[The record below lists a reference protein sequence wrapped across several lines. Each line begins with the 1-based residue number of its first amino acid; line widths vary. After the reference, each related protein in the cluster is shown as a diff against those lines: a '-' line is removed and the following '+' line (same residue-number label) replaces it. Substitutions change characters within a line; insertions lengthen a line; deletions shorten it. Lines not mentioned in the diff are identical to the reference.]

1 MPNQN
6 GSVYGLTILSPIIDD
21 DKATPSHDLQIRR
34 YLAALH
40 TDERSPFALWQESH
54 PNSLQDSRPG
64 THLAR
69 LVVMDDVIYVG
80 MPACEEHLNS
90 KYLIF
95 EANVDCGLNGDVDAY
110 LRGLAETAAEHLD
123 AIWSHCVGY
132 PGAGN
137 AGAFV
142 SYMKACQIETTFFFA
157 AVNDRTVSET
167 LRALQTQKA
176 VAEFITDHQGL
187 DPARLQAEFVAFA
200 ARVNA
205 APTPRAGAMEAAM
218 VARREIKTGGRNE

>member
-6 GSVYGLTILSPIIDD
+6 GTVYGLTILSPIIDD
-21 DKATPSHDLQIRR
+21 EKATPSHDLQIRQ
-34 YLAALH
+34 YLAGLP
-40 TDERSPFALWQESH
+40 TDERSPFASWQ
-54 PNSLQDSRPG
+54 NSTQGGQPA

-95 EANVDCGLNGDVDAY
+95 ESNLDGGPNGDLDGY
-110 LRGLAETAAEHLD
+110 LRGLAETAREHLD

-137 AGAFV
+137 VDAFV
-142 SYMKACQIETTFFFA
+142 KYMKACQLTTTSFFA
-157 AVNDRTVSET
+157 AVNDKSVTES

-176 VAEFITDHQGL
+176 VAEFIATHQGM
-187 DPARLQAEFVAFA
+187 PAAQLQAEFLKFA
-200 ARVNA
+200 ADVKA
-205 APTPRAGAMEAAM
+205 APTPRAGSMEHLTA
-218 VARREIKTGGRNE
+218 ARREIKTGGHNE

>member
-6 GSVYGLTILSPIIDD
+6 GTVYGLTILSPIIDD
-21 DKATPSHDLQIRR
+21 EKATPSHDLQIRQ
-34 YLAALH
+34 YLAGLP
-40 TDERSPFALWQESH
+40 TDERSPFAQWQ
-54 PNSLQDSRPG
+54 NSPQGTKPATRAA

-95 EANVDCGLNGDVDAY
+95 ESNLDGGLNGDLDGY
-110 LRGLAETAAEHLD
+110 LRGLAETAPEHLD

-137 AGAFV
+137 VNAFV
-142 SYMKACQIETTFFFA
+142 KYMKACQLTTTFFFA
-157 AVNDRTVSET
+157 AVNDKSVTES

-176 VAEFITDHQGL
+176 VAEFIATHQGM
-187 DPARLQAEFVAFA
+187 PVAQLQAEFLKFA
-200 ARVNA
+200 ADVKA
-205 APTPRAGAMEAAM
+205 APTPRAGSMEHLTA
-218 VARREIKTGGRNE
+218 ARRKIKTGGHNE

>member
-6 GSVYGLTILSPIIDD
+6 GTVYGLTILSPIIDD
-21 DKATPSHDLQIRR
+21 EKATPSHDLQIRR
-34 YLAALH
+34 YLAGLP
-40 TDERSPFALWQESH
+40 TDERSPFAQGQDSH
-54 PNSLQDSRPG
+54 PGTQPS

-95 EANVDCGLNGDVDAY
+95 ESNLDCGPDGDLDGY
-110 LRGLAETAAEHLD
+110 LRGLAETVQEHLD

-132 PGAGN
+132 PGA
-137 AGAFV
+137 ADIQAFV
-142 SYMKACQIETTFFFA
+142 KYMKACQLTTTFFFA
-157 AVNDRTVSET
+157 AVNDKTVAES

-176 VAEFITDHQGL
+176 VAEFIADHQGM
-187 DPARLQAEFVAFA
+187 PAAQLQAEFVAFA
-200 ARVNA
+200 ERLRA
-205 APTPRAGAMEAAM
+205 APAPRAGSMEHLM
-218 VARREIKTGGRNE
+218 VARREIKTGGHNE